1 MAVAMATSDEGG
13 SSAQESALS
22 DEEVVRRI
30 REGETALFEVL
41 MRRYNQRLFRVARA
55 ILRDEAEA
63 EDVMQQAYV
72 NAYTHLHQFEERA
85 RFGTWLTRI
94 AVNEALVRLR
104 RRGRVEEVD
113 AMPELD
119 ERTMDVLSSKALNP
133 EEQALRRE
141 LRAILESSFEAIP
154 EIYRSV
160 FMLRE
165 VEGLSTTE
173 AAECLGLSEDAVK
186 TRLHRARALLR
197 QELFERAGLA
207 TAELFPLHLSR
218 CDRVVAA
225 VFAHL
230 NLPPPPSL
238 HCGCPG
244 EFCHAVSREF
254 SGPDVRS

>member
-1 MAVAMATSDEGG
+1 MTGAMANTDEVG
-13 SSAQESALS
+13 SPAQSSPPS
-22 DEEVVRRI
+22 DEEVVRRV
-30 REGETALFEVL
+30 REGETALFELL

-55 ILRDEAEA
+55 ILKDEAEA
-63 EDVMQQAYV
+63 EDVMQQAFV
-72 NAYTHLHQFEERA
+72 NAYTHLHQFQERA

-94 AVNEALVRLR
+94 AVNEALAR
-104 RRGRVEEVD
+104 RRHRGRLEEVD
-113 AMPELD
+113 AMPEFD
-119 ERTMDVLSSKALNP
+119 ERATDALASRTLTP

-141 LRAILESSFEAIP
+141 LRAVLESSFEAIP

-160 FMLRE
+160 FMLRG

-173 AAECLGLSEDAVK
+173 TADCLALTEDAVK
-186 TRLHRARALLR
+186 TRFHRARALLR

-225 VFAHL
+225 VFATL
-230 NLPPPPSL
+230 DLPPPPSL

-244 EFCHAVSREF
+244 EFCHAAIPE
-254 SGPDVRS
+254 PPALDERS